1 MNYELDGDDELR
13 RENSEES
20 TEKNYRAYESIEFY
34 RHFLIQGLEILE
46 AAYEVHKRLYIKKK
60 IILFQNMIDD
70 IETSVIIGGSI
81 YESVYDIPEPL
92 RKTQPERFAE
102 LARRE
107 DNYKSINDFLDKVR

>member
-1 MNYELDGDDELR
+1 
-13 RENSEES
+13 
-20 TEKNYRAYESIEFY
+20 
-34 RHFLIQGLEILE
+34 
-46 AAYEVHKRLYIKKK
+46 
-60 IILFQNMIDD
+60 MIDD